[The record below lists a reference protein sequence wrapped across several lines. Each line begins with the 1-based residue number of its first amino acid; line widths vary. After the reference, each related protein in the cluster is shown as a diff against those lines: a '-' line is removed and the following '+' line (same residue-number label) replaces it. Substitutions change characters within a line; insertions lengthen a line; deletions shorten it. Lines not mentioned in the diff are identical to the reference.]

1 VPWARR
7 AAAGALLAA
16 LRMERRFNAVVFGEY
31 ERAFASGDQF
41 TEVAAVFAGLE
52 VEVWLPEAPRS
63 AVDGHMSGFG
73 RVSCLVKGLRSC

>member
-1 VPWARR
+1 M
-7 AAAGALLAA
+7 LAA

-52 VEVWLPEAPRS
+52 VEVWLPEA
-63 AVDGHMSGFG
+63 GG
-73 RVSCLVKGLRSC
+73 RVWVNASLWVGPGTCALTTRLAV